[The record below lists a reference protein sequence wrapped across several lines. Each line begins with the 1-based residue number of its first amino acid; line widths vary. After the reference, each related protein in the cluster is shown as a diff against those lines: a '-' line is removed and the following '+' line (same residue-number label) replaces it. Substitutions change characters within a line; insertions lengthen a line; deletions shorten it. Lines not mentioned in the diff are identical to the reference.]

1 VDVPSTDQ
9 RPYTLSLPEGWS
21 VEETVHSDGSSFV
34 VPPLDQ
40 QGEPQGSGKVYGVVE
55 PSGRI
60 VRFTAAPDRTRIR
73 ALEADGSQ
81 VSVQDA
87 ISVDGHPAWEMLVSQ
102 KEPARLTLVAGID
115 MGGGAGCVVIFTVPD
130 GADSADLLKSIV
142 RSIRIDEA
150 QLSRTLA
157 EASPA

>member
-1 VDVPSTDQ
+1 VDVPSTNQ
-9 RPYTLSLPEGWS
+9 RPYTLGLPEGWS

-40 QGEPQGSGKVYGVVE
+40 QGEAQGSGKVYGVVE

-60 VRFTAAPDRTRIR
+60 VPFTAAPGRARIS

-81 VSVQDA
+81 VSVNDA
-87 ISVDGHPAWEMLVSQ
+87 ISVDGYPAWEMLVSQ
-102 KEPARLTLVAGID
+102 MEPARLTLMAAID
-115 MGGGAGCVVIFTVPD
+115 MGGGAGCMVILTVPD
-130 GADSADLLKSIV
+130 GANSAGLLKSIV

-157 EASPA
+157 KVSAA